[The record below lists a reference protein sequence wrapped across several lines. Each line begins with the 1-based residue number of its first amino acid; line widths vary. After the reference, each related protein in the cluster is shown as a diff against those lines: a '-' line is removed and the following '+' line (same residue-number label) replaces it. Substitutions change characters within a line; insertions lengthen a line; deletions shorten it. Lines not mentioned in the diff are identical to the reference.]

1 MSKRVG
7 QSGEADVS
15 GCVSWGLIRDS
26 KQHQQRHKQQ
36 QHTWPTSE
44 VSAAR
49 QDILFSYFLPHS
61 GLTFFLPP
69 YSSSSRT
76 CGRQDNS
83 RGLLHKEFFFS
94 FFSFLLLLLLPSR
107 WFPFPQTG
115 ILPAATS
122 VFLACCGVVLIPSHG
137 PTLSGP
143 VVQ

>member
-44 VSAAR
+44 VSVAR

-69 YSSSSRT
+69 YSSIRVVLGLAGVRT
-76 CGRQDNS
+76 IPEACFTKG
-83 RGLLHKEFFFS
+83 FF
-94 FFSFLLLLLLPSR
+94 LLLLLPSR
-107 WFPFPQTG
+107 WFPLPRTG